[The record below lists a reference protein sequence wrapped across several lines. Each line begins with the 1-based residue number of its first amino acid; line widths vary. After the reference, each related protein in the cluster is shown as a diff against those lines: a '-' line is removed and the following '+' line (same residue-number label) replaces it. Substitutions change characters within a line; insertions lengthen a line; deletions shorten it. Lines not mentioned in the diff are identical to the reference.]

1 MGSSH
6 FGHGSCDNKK
16 SPLKRPPTPYGAMI
30 ENPEPY
36 LLTAGGRITCNRCQA
51 QSSRTKVQCGNPSLT
66 GKRVCK
72 WHGGRSTGPRTAE
85 GIERIRQ
92 AQLKHGERT
101 KEAVDESR
109 RMSAKMLYLRDIGDH
124 VGMFEGTHTR
134 GRKPTGYVKLNMNDP
149 VQLKIALL
157 LSK

>member
-1 MGSSH
+1 M
-6 FGHGSCDNKK
+6 FI
-16 SPLKRPPTPYGAMI
+16 TI
-30 ENPEPY
+30 
-36 LLTAGGRITCNRCQA
+36 AGGRISCLKCSA
-51 QSSRTKVQCGNPSLT
+51 KSKRTGNGCMAPAMR
-66 GKRVCK
+66 GKAVCK
-72 WHGGRSTGPRTAE
+72 THGGRSTGPRTAE

-101 KEAVDESR
+101 KEAVAESR
-109 RMSAKMLYLRDIGDH
+109 SMSAKMLYLRDIGDH

-157 LSK
+157 LTK

>member
-1 MGSSH
+1 M
-6 FGHGSCDNKK
+6 FI
-16 SPLKRPPTPYGAMI
+16 TI
-30 ENPEPY
+30 
-36 LLTAGGRITCNRCQA
+36 AGGRIICLKCSAKSKR
-51 QSSRTKVQCGNPSLT
+51 T
-66 GKRVCK
+66 GKGCMAPAMRGKKNCRF
-72 WHGGRSTGPRTAE
+72 HGGASTGPRTAE

-101 KEAVDESR
+101 KEAVAESR

-134 GRKPTGYVKLNMNDP
+134 GRKPTGYVKLNMSDP

-157 LSK
+157 LTK

>member
-1 MGSSH
+1 MFITIAS
-6 FGHGSCDNKK
+6 
-16 SPLKRPPTPYGAMI
+16 
-30 ENPEPY
+30 
-36 LLTAGGRITCNRCQA
+36 GRITCLKCSAKSKR
-51 QSSRTKVQCGNPSLT
+51 T
-66 GKRVCK
+66 GKGCMAPAMRGKAVCK
-72 WHGGRSTGPRTAE
+72 THGGRSTGPRSVE

-101 KEAVDESR
+101 SEAVAESR

-149 VQLKIALL
+149 VLLRIALL
-157 LSK
+157 LST